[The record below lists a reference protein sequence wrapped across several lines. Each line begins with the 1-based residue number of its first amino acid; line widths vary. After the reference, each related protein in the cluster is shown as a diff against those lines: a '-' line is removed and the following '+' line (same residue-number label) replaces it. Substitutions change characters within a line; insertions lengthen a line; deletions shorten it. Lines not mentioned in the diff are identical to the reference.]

1 MDTVTITAHGMTL
14 EIKPGSVQI
23 TSAAAIKVT
32 QARTPTPI
40 TPGEFVTVTYSTGM
54 HPDSD
59 ADSDADSDGTAS
71 PLLLG
76 RSTATAPALV
86 LHADETA
93 VTGAWV
99 YTRAEA
105 RQSFPDV
112 SMDRSATHVL
122 VLDQFDTKAADCVPA
137 PSSLKIDPATVI
149 DRHLKTS
156 CRGLVLANVVA
167 AAAGGL
173 SVRDWE
179 DPTEILAALHAED
192 LRAVRPAKR
201 RRGLDK

>member
-14 EIKPGSVQI
+14 KIKPDSVQI
-23 TSAAAIKVT
+23 TSAAGIKVT

-40 TPGEFVTVTYSTGM
+40 APGEFVTVTYSTGM
-54 HPDSD
+54 DSD
-59 ADSDADSDGTAS
+59 ATTDADSDGTAS

-86 LHADETA
+86 LHADEKA

-122 VLDQFDTKAADCVPA
+122 VLDQFDTKAADCA
-137 PSSLKIDPATVI
+137 PMPKSVKIDPATVI
-149 DRHLKTS
+149 DRHLKNS
-156 CRGLVLANVVA
+156 CSGLVLANVVDA
-167 AAAGGL
+167 ASGAL
-173 SVRDWE
+173 QVSDWE
-179 DPTEILAALHAED
+179 DPTQILAALHAD
-192 LRAVRPAKR
+192 QLRAARSAKR
-201 RRGLDK
+201 RRGTRG